1 MNCLVHNPYIW
12 LKYCFLSMARAVK
25 LKNRSCPSLPLPNIQ
40 WREGIYK
47 HSSSKRAKDMCM
59 PLAIE
64 ATNLLQVKSSWAN
77 EVPWIGSKV
86 GRFSYC
92 FLGSCC
98 HLCFFMRSSTYL
110 PWEIFFSLLFPA
122 RILEDQWLLAEHVSS
137 VTIKTKGLDFFWAC
151 WSFSSKLEWDWP
163 SGQPWLRAYH
173 HGHFV

>member
-25 LKNRSCPSLPLPNIQ
+25 LKNTSCPSLPLPNIQ

-98 HLCFFMRSSTYL
+98 HLCFFMRSSTCL
-110 PWEIFFSLLFPA
+110 PWEIFFST
-122 RILEDQWLLAEHVSS
+122 VSCQNFGGPMTS
-137 VTIKTKGLDFFWAC
+137 CRACVISYHQDKGLR
-151 WSFSSKLEWDWP
+151 LLL
-163 SGQPWLRAYH
+163 GMLIIQQ
-173 HGHFV
+173 